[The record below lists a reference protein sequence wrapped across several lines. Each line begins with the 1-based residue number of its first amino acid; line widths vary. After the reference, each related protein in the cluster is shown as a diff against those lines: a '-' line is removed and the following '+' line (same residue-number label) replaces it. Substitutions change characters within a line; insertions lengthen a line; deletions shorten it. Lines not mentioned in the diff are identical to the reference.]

1 MEKNEISIRWQKF
14 HLEKLCFMWF
24 SLDNGGRGE
33 IATEML
39 EKQLIIIKLPSRMI
53 SLDNWRGL
61 LFCRMECTNFNR
73 VVCDWA
79 EFLGTTEKISFASM
93 VLTSSSSFSART
105 LCNFQLPLKML
116 KILKATFS
124 EIIVPQA
131 IYIRIS
137 RDAIK
142 VQPFLECPVPLPGSS
157 LIWVFQCHRLH
168 VSSLQ
173 FMIFTGSNNLSKMAM
188 WSFLSPS

>member
-1 MEKNEISIRWQKF
+1 M
-14 HLEKLCFMWF
+14 
-24 SLDNGGRGE
+24 
-33 IATEML
+33 
-39 EKQLIIIKLPSRMI
+39 
-53 SLDNWRGL
+53 
-61 LFCRMECTNFNR
+61 FCRIECTNFNR

-79 EFLGTTEKISFASM
+79 EFLGTTTEKISFASM
-93 VLTSSSSFSART
+93 VLPYSSSFSACN

-116 KILKATFS
+116 KTLKATFS
-124 EIIVPQA
+124 EIIVTQA

-157 LIWVFQCHRLH
+157 LIWVFQSHLLH

-173 FMIFTGSNNLSKMAM
+173 FIIFTGSNNLSKMAM
-188 WSFLSPS
+188 WSFLSPY